1 MFFGPARRAKGW
13 LDIYLHAIIFQDQR
27 AGFVVVSLE
36 VVDFCSYLERIKLW
50 RTKLFLTTVYTC
62 LRSIYIQ
69 YCFSFWTFWFSLWY
83 WAPRIERH
91 LFLRR
96 SASAVKNIPGS
107 LVYLGSVLDYY
118 GITISHDEK
127 NILWTKLFLFC
138 FFFQLSW
145 SLGRWFGILGV
156 IWSNNPFQ
164 EGILG
169 IQTTNPNRQL
179 TSWLNEK
186 VKFYSTENV
195 LMTIYCTTTC
205 CFLAKV

>member
-1 MFFGPARRAKGW
+1 MNTCFLAQPEEQKFDW
-13 LDIYLHAIIFQDQR
+13 ISIYMPSFSR
-27 AGFVVVSLE
+27 TKEPVFVVVSLE

-138 FFFQLSW
+138 FFLF
-145 SLGRWFGILGV
+145 SLVGLWVGGLG
-156 IWSNNPFQ
+156 F
-164 EGILG
+164 
-169 IQTTNPNRQL
+169 
-179 TSWLNEK
+179 
-186 VKFYSTENV
+186 
-195 LMTIYCTTTC
+195 
-205 CFLAKV
+205 